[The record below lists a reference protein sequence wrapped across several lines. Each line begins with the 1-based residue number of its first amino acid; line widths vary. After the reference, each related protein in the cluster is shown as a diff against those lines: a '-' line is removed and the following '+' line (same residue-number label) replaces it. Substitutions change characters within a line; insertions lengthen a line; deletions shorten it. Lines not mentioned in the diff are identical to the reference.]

1 MLSIQAL
8 LSSPEPD
15 DPLDTT
21 VADHFKNNRK
31 DADNVRANAPNTP
44 KRHLRAEAARVRECA
59 SDSCSRQDILRL
71 DLEWGSFRKCNE

>member
-31 DADNVRANAPNTP
+31 DADNVRAAPGKGQGLLLTAGYP
-44 KRHLRAEAARVRECA
+44 KG
-59 SDSCSRQDILRL
+59 L
-71 DLEWGSFRKCNE
+71 DLECRTKRSE